1 MPALRLEAGIT
12 EYDRVE
18 ALFQVAKTLNSLLCS
33 PAEKLQTKNTRH
45 GRSRERQQC
54 SSLHALSQIER
65 SRSPESGEAT
75 PPVRSP
81 MLALQLSKEVL
92 QMATNVCIG
101 VAYLL
106 RVLPCLH
113 DAHATRREK
122 LRDCS
127 SATRGL
133 STPHYSLNWK
143 MRLTV
148 CALLGTLLSK
158 EEHTELI
165 LEHDMKPETKHLAAD
180 VSFFIPCPLCRLRIS
195 ATSENVVKFSK

>member
-33 PAEKLQTKNTRH
+33 PAEKLQKKNTRR
-45 GRSRERQQC
+45 GRSRERQQR
-54 SSLHALSQIER
+54 SDLHAFTQIDGSSSSEL
-65 SRSPESGEAT
+65 GEAT
-75 PPVRSP
+75 PPVCSP
-81 MLALQLSKEVL
+81 KPALQLSKEVL

-106 RVLPCLH
+106 RVLPSLH
-113 DAHATRREK
+113 DAHAAQRKK
-122 LRDCS
+122 LRKCS
-127 SATRGL
+127 SATRCL

-158 EEHTELI
+158 EEQTELI
-165 LEHDMKPETKHLAAD
+165 LEHNMKPETKHLAAD
-180 VSFFIPCPLCRLRIS
+180 VSFFIRCPLC
-195 ATSENVVKFSK
+195 